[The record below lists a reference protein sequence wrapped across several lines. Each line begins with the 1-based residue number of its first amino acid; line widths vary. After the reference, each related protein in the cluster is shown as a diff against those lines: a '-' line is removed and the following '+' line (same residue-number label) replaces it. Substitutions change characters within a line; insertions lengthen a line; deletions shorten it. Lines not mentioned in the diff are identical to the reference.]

1 MALQLLRSDSA
12 PRRRLARMPNPVVR
26 RRRRNMR
33 RLVEAIR
40 YGLARPDTESG
51 RQARLLADIFG
62 PQLGIVPPARVE
74 EPATVRE
81 LRDVDADYPADPRD

>member
-1 MALQLLRSDSA
+1 MALQLLRSDSSA
-12 PRRRLARMPNPVVR
+12 PRRRHHRMPNPVFR

-62 PQLGIVPPARVE
+62 PQLGIVAPQRVD

-81 LRDVDADYPADPRD
+81 LRHADYESDPRD